1 MLPLSGGSGK
11 CVAFD
16 DRGFKQQQSP
26 QIASWTSPLFR
37 RYLSDRDFMKGTY
50 NLTHYITET
59 FKAHI
64 AEKIT
69 NLLNECLELCNKV
82 LNEIDKI
89 KLV

>member
-1 MLPLSGGSGK
+1 MRL
-11 CVAFD
+11 AFLYAKKAQD
-16 DRGFKQQQSP
+16 PRIFFVSLV
-26 QIASWTSPLFR
+26 LFR

-50 NLTHYITET
+50 NLGCYIAEIL
-59 FKAHI
+59 KAHI

-69 NLLNECLELCNKV
+69 NLLNECLELCNKI

>member
-1 MLPLSGGSGK
+1 MANAQHLTIGAYKNSEAPE
-11 CVAFD
+11 V
-16 DRGFKQQQSP
+16 
-26 QIASWTSPLFR
+26 ISWTSPLFR

-59 FKAHI
+59 LKAHI

-69 NLLNECLELCNKV
+69 NLLNECLELCNKIM
-82 LNEIDKI
+82 NEINKI